1 MPDITP
7 PNYPSPTHDFT
18 LQAVMHMQETV
29 GKLVEAV
36 NSLKEQVKEQGAEL
50 RSVGKDVHAAR
61 IVGGVLVAIGGLIG
75 WVIHEL
81 IQYLSSHGA
90 K

>member
-1 MPDITP
+1 
-7 PNYPSPTHDFT
+7 
-18 LQAVMHMQETV
+18 MQETV